1 MPIHDFRCPA
11 CKTHF
16 ELLVRSGA
24 TAVCPHCQSTAVEK
38 LLSPPAPQGK
48 SAAII
53 GAARARAARAGHL
66 SNG

>member
-1 MPIHDFRCPA
+1 MPIHDYRCPA
-11 CKTHF
+11 CESQF
-16 ELLVRSGA
+16 ELLIRGSD
-24 TAVCPHCQSTAVEK
+24 TAACPNCRSTAVEK

-53 GAARARAARAGHL
+53 GAARAGHL